1 MTHPETLLRVL
12 LYLSAAATLLA
23 FPCALLP
30 VAWMDWT
37 HRQLGLGE
45 LPATP
50 IVIYMARSLSLMYG
64 MHGVL
69 MLVLAGDVRRYVPLI
84 RVLAPLMAGFGVAMT
99 LVDWDAGLPWYW
111 TAAEGPSIALFY
123 GVMTW
128 AAGRVPPE
136 PSARGAA

>member
-1 MTHPETLLRVL
+1 MPHPETLLRVL

-37 HRQLGLGE
+37 HQQLGLGE

-50 IVIYMARSLSLMYG
+50 IVVYMARSLSLMYG

-69 MLVLAGDVRRYVPLI
+69 MLVLAGDVRRYLPLI
-84 RVLAPLMAGFGVAMT
+84 RVVAALMVGFGVALT

-111 TAAEGPSIALFY
+111 TAAEGPSIAVFY
-123 GVMTW
+123 GVMAW
-128 AAGRVPPE
+128 VAGRVAV
-136 PSARGAA
+136 SDRATGG